1 MLDDYT
7 NGNTDVG
14 LIENKDKNDD
24 KIDDNGSTKT
34 DNPDTDAGSPFVG
47 ILALW
52 SGAIAVGAGLL
63 KRKKK

>member
-1 MLDDYT
+1 MPDDYT

-24 KIDDNGSTKT
+24 KIDDNGSPKT
-34 DNPDTDAGSPFVG
+34 DNPDTGAGSPIVG

-52 SGAIAVGAGLL
+52 SGVVAVGAGLL